1 MPRPSAGPR
10 QSVHLRIPQE
20 MYAELIMLRPEL
32 QDASGTTKYGA
43 INNYF
48 LRLIRD
54 DLDRHT
60 IWIKSQL
67 SPQPG
72 A

>member
-10 QSVHLRIPQE
+10 QSVHVRVPQE
-20 MYAELIMLRPEL
+20 LYAELVMLRPEL
-32 QDASGTTKYGA
+32 QDASGSTKYGA

-48 LRLIRD
+48 LRLIRE

-60 IWIKSQL
+60 SYIKEQL
-67 SPQPG
+67 GDRQ
-72 A
+72 